1 MQLIGLKDLIQVSY
15 LSQPD
20 AMAPM
25 KAMATM
31 KATKATKSMK
41 TMKSMKAMKV
51 MPAMKKM
58 NKRMDSL
65 MMSMKERAKLKWAI
79 IVATAGG
86 TCAIIKHSMTSKKH
100 ATDQMREWKLAH
112 LAYV

>member
-1 MQLIGLKDLIQVSY
+1 
-15 LSQPD
+15 
-20 AMAPM
+20 MAPM

-41 TMKSMKAMKV
+41 TMKSMKARKAMKV

-65 MMSMKERAKLKWAI
+65 MMSVKERAKLKWAI

-112 LAYV
+112 LAHV